1 MSYNPAF
8 VSDELPIASPGASDD
23 QSNGGIKLTSFKPL
37 KTSGMNDNP
46 NLVLNIS
53 ELPKG
58 DNDKSRSKLSPERN
72 DNHRDNCH
80 QQEHRKTSDTPA
92 SKQQEQKHNK
102 ANKKTSNTQQQA
114 TSSKQDKAHQQQ
126 QQQQQTSFLLSTS
139 SSLSLLDTNTIQTAA
154 SNDSEQ
160 AGTTSSTTRT
170 SEATNSDQ
178 GSSSYSPST
187 TSSSLTSATT
197 SAAGGQC
204 SAVECR
210 DMRYAVGRGKN
221 QKIILQDINVTVPEG
236 SIYGLLGP
244 SGCGKTTMLRCVVG
258 RIKPRSGYVR
268 VFGYQPNESGSQI
281 PGPAIGY
288 MPQEIS
294 VYEDFTINETLTY
307 FGKINKMKQDLID
320 ARIAFLLNFL
330 DLPGKNRLIASLSGG
345 QKRRVSLAA
354 ALVHSP
360 PLLILDEPT
369 VGVDPLLRQSI
380 WKHLV
385 TLAQTEKITVVI
397 TTHYIE
403 EARQANVVG
412 LMRHGKLLAEDSP
425 DNLMAQHGMDN
436 LEDVF
441 LKLCISDSSRKA
453 ALMAGGGRI
462 NTMAASDSSSELTH
476 RSTNGKRS
484 RQEGHQGAQMLLDA
498 NGCPIMS
505 HQNGSSERLKA
516 KKKRQFPSIF
526 TLTTPADEKSAVV
539 GSYQVNSVSI
549 GMPQTQQHHTHTHNH
564 HSDLPLT
571 SGSSYGSHALSTD
584 SILKDESD
592 ELAELRRQPDFVVNK
607 NNLASMIPGT
617 KYKPKK
623 VSARVWFLSLMAVIW
638 KNYIRLKRN
647 PPVLIFEFILPAVQ
661 VILFCLCI
669 GGDPFDVP
677 LAVVNDE
684 LIPQASRFFLDAID
698 KKAIRQVPFT
708 NLTEA
713 IESVRRGETWGAIH
727 IPDRYTQYLQER
739 LTHPADITNETL
751 ANATINIYPD
761 LTNLHLALAMENT
774 FREAFIK
781 FAKDTLNMFGY
792 DPEAAELPIRV
803 EQPVYGTLKRNGY
816 LEFMAP
822 GVVIS
827 ITYVMATGL
836 TALAFILEKRDGL
849 LERSLVSGVTTSQ
862 ILVAHAAVQVVVMT
876 AQIALVL
883 AFTFIVFEIPS
894 HGPFFWVVLL
904 ILLQGCTGMAFGLLV
919 SALCDE
925 ENTAV
930 MMLVGTFY
938 TNLILAGIIWPL
950 EAMPR
955 WLRWFS
961 YAQPQTLPTETLRN
975 ILSRG
980 WGISET
986 GVYVGFLVTIGWLVV
1001 FLLAAGLFMR
1011 YSK

>member
-1 MSYNPAF
+1 M
-8 VSDELPIASPGASDD
+8 
-23 QSNGGIKLTSFKPL
+23 
-37 KTSGMNDNP
+37 
-46 NLVLNIS
+46 
-53 ELPKG
+53 
-58 DNDKSRSKLSPERN
+58 
-72 DNHRDNCH
+72 
-80 QQEHRKTSDTPA
+80 
-92 SKQQEQKHNK
+92 
-102 ANKKTSNTQQQA
+102 
-114 TSSKQDKAHQQQ
+114 
-126 QQQQQTSFLLSTS
+126 
-139 SSLSLLDTNTIQTAA
+139 
-154 SNDSEQ
+154 
-160 AGTTSSTTRT
+160 
-170 SEATNSDQ
+170 
-178 GSSSYSPST
+178 
-187 TSSSLTSATT
+187 
-197 SAAGGQC
+197 
-204 SAVECR
+204 
-210 DMRYAVGRGKN
+210 
-221 QKIILQDINVTVPEG
+221 
-236 SIYGLLGP
+236 
-244 SGCGKTTMLRCVVG
+244 
-258 RIKPRSGYVR
+258 
-268 VFGYQPNESGSQI
+268 
-281 PGPAIGY
+281 
-288 MPQEIS
+288 
-294 VYEDFTINETLTY
+294 
-307 FGKINKMKQDLID
+307 
-320 ARIAFLLNFL
+320 
-330 DLPGKNRLIASLSGG
+330 
-345 QKRRVSLAA
+345 AA

-453 ALMAGGGRI
+453 AKLA
-462 NTMAASDSSSELTH
+462 TMGLEPASAAATPDLKNKFTTSAH
-476 RSTNGKRS
+476 HQHQKRS
-484 RQEGHQGAQMLLDA
+484 PVLLDA
-498 NGCPIMS
+498 NGLPIV
-505 HQNGSSERLKA
+505 QTITGTDRLMA
-516 KKKRQFPSIF
+516 KKKRQFPSVF
-526 TLTTPADEKSAVV
+526 VLDESAA
-539 GSYQVNSVSI
+539 QK
-549 GMPQTQQHHTHTHNH
+549 QQQQQHQNGSTGSHDSQDH
-564 HSDLPLT
+564 HLIANSNSAKELDRSALSSVAIVPTAATDESTITTTTTTTT
-571 SGSSYGSHALSTD
+571 SGV
-584 SILKDESD
+584 ESAD
-592 ELAELRRQPDFVVNK
+592 DNASARHQNHENKTNGINGNKLQLAVINRKSQNQDNDQLATASAPDFVVNK
-607 NNLASMIPGT
+607 NNLRSMVPGT
-617 KYKPKK
+617 KYAPKK
-623 VSARVWFLSLMAVIW
+623 VSAGTWFKSLLAVIW

-684 LIPQASRFFLDAID
+684 VIPQASKFFLDAID
-698 KKAIRQVPFT
+698 KNAIRQVPFS

-727 IPDRYTQYLQER
+727 IPDRYTQFLQER
-739 LTHPADITNETL
+739 LTHPEDITNDTL
-751 ANATINIYPD
+751 TNGTINIYPD

-803 EQPVYGTLKRNGY
+803 EEPVYGTLKRNGY

-862 ILVAHAAVQVVVMT
+862 ILLAHASVQVLVMII
-876 AQIALVL
+876 QISLVL
-883 AFTFIVFEIPS
+883 AFTFFVFEIPS
-894 HGPFFWVVLL
+894 NGPFFWVVLL
-904 ILLQGCTGMAFGLLV
+904 ILLQGCTGMGFGLLV
-919 SALCDE
+919 SAVCDE

-980 WGISET
+980 WGIGET

-1001 FLLAAGLFMR
+1001 FLMAAGLFMR
-1011 YSK
+1011 YTK

>member
-1 MSYNPAF
+1 M
-8 VSDELPIASPGASDD
+8 
-23 QSNGGIKLTSFKPL
+23 
-37 KTSGMNDNP
+37 
-46 NLVLNIS
+46 
-53 ELPKG
+53 
-58 DNDKSRSKLSPERN
+58 
-72 DNHRDNCH
+72 
-80 QQEHRKTSDTPA
+80 
-92 SKQQEQKHNK
+92 
-102 ANKKTSNTQQQA
+102 
-114 TSSKQDKAHQQQ
+114 
-126 QQQQQTSFLLSTS
+126 
-139 SSLSLLDTNTIQTAA
+139 
-154 SNDSEQ
+154 
-160 AGTTSSTTRT
+160 
-170 SEATNSDQ
+170 
-178 GSSSYSPST
+178 
-187 TSSSLTSATT
+187 
-197 SAAGGQC
+197 
-204 SAVECR
+204 
-210 DMRYAVGRGKN
+210 
-221 QKIILQDINVTVPEG
+221 
-236 SIYGLLGP
+236 
-244 SGCGKTTMLRCVVG
+244 
-258 RIKPRSGYVR
+258 
-268 VFGYQPNESGSQI
+268 
-281 PGPAIGY
+281 
-288 MPQEIS
+288 
-294 VYEDFTINETLTY
+294 
-307 FGKINKMKQDLID
+307 
-320 ARIAFLLNFL
+320 
-330 DLPGKNRLIASLSGG
+330 
-345 QKRRVSLAA
+345 
-354 ALVHSP
+354 HSP

-425 DNLMAQHGMDN
+425 DNLMAQHGLDN

-453 ALMAGGGRI
+453 AKLANSLGLLE
-462 NTMAASDSSSELTH
+462 TLTTSSP
-476 RSTNGKRS
+476 GKQR
-484 RQEGHQGAQMLLDA
+484 HQPVLLDS
-498 NGCPIMS
+498 NGLPIV
-505 HQNGSSERLKA
+505 QQTTNERVKA
-516 KKKRQFPSIF
+516 KKKRNTPSIF
-526 TLTTPADEKSAVV
+526 AMDNNYKLNIS
-539 GSYQVNSVSI
+539 NSNSNNECQAN
-549 GMPQTQQHHTHTHNH
+549 MNNDSKQQHQLTSVAIISPNSADHNH
-564 HSDLPLT
+564 HHHTENNTNNYDNNNAHTTTSDLSLTESSSAASSNGPLSDDKQKLT
-571 SGSSYGSHALSTD
+571 SSSNKSQQQQQQ
-584 SILKDESD
+584 
-592 ELAELRRQPDFVVNK
+592 QPDFVVNK
-607 NNLASMIPGT
+607 NNLRSMVPGT
-617 KYKPKK
+617 KYAPKK
-623 VSARVWFLSLMAVIW
+623 VSTSVWLKSLMAVIW

-684 LIPQASRFFLDAID
+684 VIPQASRFFLDAID
-698 KKAIRQVPFT
+698 KNAIRQIPFA
-708 NLTEA
+708 NLSDA

-739 LTHPADITNETL
+739 LTHPGDITNETL
-751 ANATINIYPD
+751 ANGTINIYPD

-781 FAKDTLNMFGY
+781 FARDTLNMFGY

-803 EQPVYGTLKRNGY
+803 EEPVYGTLKRNGY

-862 ILVAHAAVQVVVMT
+862 ILLAHASVQVLVMII
-876 AQIALVL
+876 QISLVL
-883 AFTFIVFEIPS
+883 AFTFFVFEIPS

-904 ILLQGCTGMAFGLLV
+904 ILLQGCTGMGFGLLV
-919 SALCDE
+919 SAICDE

-955 WLRWFS
+955 WMRWIS

-986 GVYVGFLVTIGWLVV
+986 GVYVGFLVTIAWLIV
-1001 FLLAAGLFMR
+1001 FLSAAGLFMR
-1011 YSK
+1011 YTK

>member
-1 MSYNPAF
+1 MPT
-8 VSDELPIASPGASDD
+8 V
-23 QSNGGIKLTSFKPL
+23 
-37 KTSGMNDNP
+37 
-46 NLVLNIS
+46 
-53 ELPKG
+53 
-58 DNDKSRSKLSPERN
+58 
-72 DNHRDNCH
+72 
-80 QQEHRKTSDTPA
+80 
-92 SKQQEQKHNK
+92 
-102 ANKKTSNTQQQA
+102 
-114 TSSKQDKAHQQQ
+114 
-126 QQQQQTSFLLSTS
+126 
-139 SSLSLLDTNTIQTAA
+139 AA
-154 SNDSEQ
+154 
-160 AGTTSSTTRT
+160 
-170 SEATNSDQ
+170 
-178 GSSSYSPST
+178 
-187 TSSSLTSATT
+187 
-197 SAAGGQC
+197 
-204 SAVECR
+204 
-210 DMRYAVGRGKN
+210 
-221 QKIILQDINVTVPEG
+221 IILA
-236 SIYGLLGP
+236 
-244 SGCGKTTMLRCVVG
+244 KTTF
-258 RIKPRSGYVR
+258 Y
-268 VFGYQPNESGSQI
+268 
-281 PGPAIGY
+281 
-288 MPQEIS
+288 
-294 VYEDFTINETLTY
+294 
-307 FGKINKMKQDLID
+307 
-320 ARIAFLLNFL
+320 
-330 DLPGKNRLIASLSGG
+330 NRTSGG

-369 VGVDPLLRQSI
+369 VGVDPLLRQGI

-453 ALMAGGGRI
+453 AKLAGLGHYGSPEDSGRTQDVSGKTTFKQHNLKQVTVMGGQDGLVV
-462 NTMAASDSSSELTH
+462 AANG
-476 RSTNGKRS
+476 NGKKNPI
-484 RQEGHQGAQMLLDA
+484 LLDA
-498 NGCPIMS
+498 NGLPIVVQQAGS
-505 HQNGSSERLKA
+505 NGSNRLVA
-516 KKKRQFPSIF
+516 KKKRQIPSVF
-526 TLTTPADEKSAVV
+526 VMDQNQQQADRNTSSGEPDDTRQRQRQPENTSEKISEEDENCSRQLALVTQA
-539 GSYQVNSVSI
+539 GQKQQVNLI
-549 GMPQTQQHHTHTHNH
+549 GGSKLSSGQHP
-564 HSDLPLT
+564 SD
-571 SGSSYGSHALSTD
+571 D
-584 SILKDESD
+584 DDDEEERAVGES
-592 ELAELRRQPDFVVNK
+592 EQPEDYFVVNK
-607 NNLASMIPGT
+607 HNLRSMVPGT
-617 KYKPKK
+617 KYAPKK
-623 VSARVWFLSLMAVIW
+623 VSASSWISSLLAVIW

-684 LIPQASRFFLDAID
+684 VIPQASRFFLDAID
-698 KKAIRQVPFT
+698 KKAIRQVPFD
-708 NLTEA
+708 NLSMA

-751 ANATINIYPD
+751 TNGTINIYPD

-781 FAKDTLNMFGY
+781 FARDTLNMFGY

-803 EQPVYGTLKRNGY
+803 EEPVYGTLKRNGY

-862 ILVAHAAVQVVVMT
+862 ILLAHASVQVLVMII
-876 AQIALVL
+876 QISLVL
-883 AFTFIVFEIPS
+883 AFTFFVFEIPS
-894 HGPFFWVVLL
+894 NGPFFWVVLL
-904 ILLQGCTGMAFGLLV
+904 ILLQGCTGMGFGLLV
-919 SALCDE
+919 SAVCEE

-950 EAMPR
+950 EAMPK

-980 WGISET
+980 WGIGES
-986 GVYVGFLVTIGWLVV
+986 GVYLGFAVTIGWLVV
-1001 FLLAAGLFMR
+1001 FLMAAGLLMR
-1011 YSK
+1011 YTK

>member
-1 MSYNPAF
+1 M
-8 VSDELPIASPGASDD
+8 
-23 QSNGGIKLTSFKPL
+23 
-37 KTSGMNDNP
+37 
-46 NLVLNIS
+46 
-53 ELPKG
+53 
-58 DNDKSRSKLSPERN
+58 
-72 DNHRDNCH
+72 
-80 QQEHRKTSDTPA
+80 
-92 SKQQEQKHNK
+92 
-102 ANKKTSNTQQQA
+102 
-114 TSSKQDKAHQQQ
+114 
-126 QQQQQTSFLLSTS
+126 
-139 SSLSLLDTNTIQTAA
+139 
-154 SNDSEQ
+154 
-160 AGTTSSTTRT
+160 
-170 SEATNSDQ
+170 
-178 GSSSYSPST
+178 
-187 TSSSLTSATT
+187 
-197 SAAGGQC
+197 
-204 SAVECR
+204 
-210 DMRYAVGRGKN
+210 
-221 QKIILQDINVTVPEG
+221 
-236 SIYGLLGP
+236 
-244 SGCGKTTMLRCVVG
+244 
-258 RIKPRSGYVR
+258 
-268 VFGYQPNESGSQI
+268 
-281 PGPAIGY
+281 
-288 MPQEIS
+288 
-294 VYEDFTINETLTY
+294 
-307 FGKINKMKQDLID
+307 
-320 ARIAFLLNFL
+320 
-330 DLPGKNRLIASLSGG
+330 
-345 QKRRVSLAA
+345 SLAA

-385 TLAQTEKITVVI
+385 YLAQSEKITVVI

-453 ALMAGGGRI
+453 AKLAVLGLDP
-462 NTMAASDSSSELTH
+462 ASVAVTPDLRLKYEAKA
-476 RSTNGKRS
+476 GKRV
-484 RQEGHQGAQMLLDA
+484 LLDA
-498 NGCPIMS
+498 NGLPLV
-505 HQNGSSERLKA
+505 SSSNQQEAGGRLVT
-516 KKKRQFPSIF
+516 KKRREFPSIF
-526 TLTTPADEKSAVV
+526 ALTDTPALGEDSKRSSVEETPDAKAHPSQQVVLAADQSEEAPSAADFIVNRNGLKS
-539 GSYQVNSVSI
+539 
-549 GMPQTQQHHTHTHNH
+549 M
-564 HSDLPLT
+564 
-571 SGSSYGSHALSTD
+571 
-584 SILKDESD
+584 E
-592 ELAELRRQPDFVVNK
+592 
-607 NNLASMIPGT
+607 PGT
-617 KYKPKK
+617 KYAPKK
-623 VSARVWFLSLMAVIW
+623 VSAGAWLKSLLAVIW

-684 LIPQASRFFLDAID
+684 LIPQASKFFLDAID

-708 NLTEA
+708 NLSEA

-727 IPDRYTQYLQER
+727 IPDRYTQFLQER
-739 LTHPADITNETL
+739 LTHPTDITNETL
-751 ANATINIYPD
+751 ANGTINIYPD

-781 FAKDTLNMFGY
+781 FAKDTLNMLGY
-792 DPEAAELPIRV
+792 DPDAAELPIRV

-862 ILVAHAAVQVVVMT
+862 ILLAHASVQVVVMII
-876 AQIALVL
+876 QISLVL
-883 AFTFIVFEIPS
+883 AFTFFVFEIPS
-894 HGPFFWVVLL
+894 NGPFFWVVLL
-904 ILLQGCTGMAFGLLV
+904 ILLQGCTGMGFGLLV
-919 SALCDE
+919 SAVCDE

-980 WGISET
+980 WGISES
-986 GVYVGFLVTIGWLVV
+986 GVYLGFLVTIGWLIV

-1011 YSK
+1011 YTK

>member
-1 MSYNPAF
+1 
-8 VSDELPIASPGASDD
+8 
-23 QSNGGIKLTSFKPL
+23 
-37 KTSGMNDNP
+37 
-46 NLVLNIS
+46 
-53 ELPKG
+53 
-58 DNDKSRSKLSPERN
+58 
-72 DNHRDNCH
+72 
-80 QQEHRKTSDTPA
+80 
-92 SKQQEQKHNK
+92 
-102 ANKKTSNTQQQA
+102 
-114 TSSKQDKAHQQQ
+114 
-126 QQQQQTSFLLSTS
+126 
-139 SSLSLLDTNTIQTAA
+139 
-154 SNDSEQ
+154 
-160 AGTTSSTTRT
+160 
-170 SEATNSDQ
+170 
-178 GSSSYSPST
+178 
-187 TSSSLTSATT
+187 
-197 SAAGGQC
+197 
-204 SAVECR
+204 
-210 DMRYAVGRGKN
+210 
-221 QKIILQDINVTVPEG
+221 
-236 SIYGLLGP
+236 
-244 SGCGKTTMLRCVVG
+244 
-258 RIKPRSGYVR
+258 
-268 VFGYQPNESGSQI
+268 
-281 PGPAIGY
+281 
-288 MPQEIS
+288 
-294 VYEDFTINETLTY
+294 
-307 FGKINKMKQDLID
+307 
-320 ARIAFLLNFL
+320 
-330 DLPGKNRLIASLSGG
+330 
-345 QKRRVSLAA
+345 
-354 ALVHSP
+354 
-360 PLLILDEPT
+360 LLILDEPT

-453 ALMAGGGRI
+453 AKL
-462 NTMAASDSSSELTH
+462 AAANMIPIGPLSQLTH
-476 RSTNGKRS
+476 RMPSPNGK
-484 RQEGHQGAQMLLDA
+484 QQNATKGNMLLDA
-498 NGCPIMS
+498 NGCPIMALQS
-505 HQNGSSERLKA
+505 GSSERLKS

-526 TLTTPADEKSAVV
+526 TLTTSAGEKGPSSTSVV

-549 GMPQTQQHHTHTHNH
+549 GISQAPYQT
-564 HSDLPLT
+564 DLPLT
-571 SGSSYGSHALSTD
+571 SGSSYESNALSTD
-584 SILKDESD
+584 SILKDELD
-592 ELAELRRQPDFVVNK
+592 ETTLAAGGELKRQPDFVVNK
-607 NNLASMIPGT
+607 NNLQSMIPGT
-617 KYKPKK
+617 KYAPKK
-623 VSARVWFLSLMAVIW
+623 VSARAWFMSLMAVIW
-638 KNYIRLKRN
+638 KNCIRLKRN

-684 LIPQASRFFLDAID
+684 VIPQASRFFLDAID

-708 NLTEA
+708 NLSEA

-751 ANATINIYPD
+751 INGTINIYPD

-803 EQPVYGTLKRNGY
+803 EEPVYGTLKRNGY

-862 ILVAHAAVQVVVMT
+862 ILVAHASVQVLVMII
-876 AQIALVL
+876 QIALVL
-883 AFTFIVFEIPS
+883 AFTFVVFEIPS
-894 HGPFFWVVLL
+894 HGPFFWVILL
-904 ILLQGCTGMAFGLLV
+904 ILLQGCTGMSFGLLV
-919 SALCDE
+919 SALCEE

-986 GVYVGFLVTIGWLVV
+986 GVYVGFLVTIGWLIV
-1001 FLLAAGLFMR
+1001 FLLAAGLCMR

>member
-1 MSYNPAF
+1 M
-8 VSDELPIASPGASDD
+8 IR
-23 QSNGGIKLTSFKPL
+23 SNHCHH
-37 KTSGMNDNP
+37 
-46 NLVLNIS
+46 
-53 ELPKG
+53 
-58 DNDKSRSKLSPERN
+58 
-72 DNHRDNCH
+72 HR
-80 QQEHRKTSDTPA
+80 
-92 SKQQEQKHNK
+92 
-102 ANKKTSNTQQQA
+102 
-114 TSSKQDKAHQQQ
+114 
-126 QQQQQTSFLLSTS
+126 
-139 SSLSLLDTNTIQTAA
+139 AA
-154 SNDSEQ
+154 
-160 AGTTSSTTRT
+160 R
-170 SEATNSDQ
+170 
-178 GSSSYSPST
+178 
-187 TSSSLTSATT
+187 
-197 SAAGGQC
+197 
-204 SAVECR
+204 
-210 DMRYAVGRGKN
+210 
-221 QKIILQDINVTVPEG
+221 
-236 SIYGLLGP
+236 
-244 SGCGKTTMLRCVVG
+244 
-258 RIKPRSGYVR
+258 
-268 VFGYQPNESGSQI
+268 
-281 PGPAIGY
+281 
-288 MPQEIS
+288 
-294 VYEDFTINETLTY
+294 
-307 FGKINKMKQDLID
+307 
-320 ARIAFLLNFL
+320 
-330 DLPGKNRLIASLSGG
+330 SGG

-425 DNLMAQHGMDN
+425 DNLMSQHKMDN

-453 ALMAGGGRI
+453 AKLAGLGLDPSSLADSPDLMRPKFAGLS
-462 NTMAASDSSSELTH
+462 TAAAA
-476 RSTNGKRS
+476 NKKGPV
-484 RQEGHQGAQMLLDA
+484 LLDA
-498 NGCPIMS
+498 NGLPIVA
-505 HQNGSSERLKA
+505 QTGALSERVVA

-526 TLTTPADEKSAVV
+526 LLADENGKQKTDATGVGAGQHQLATVNVV
-539 GSYQVNSVSI
+539 AADGSNNKLAI
-549 GMPQTQQHHTHTHNH
+549 
-564 HSDLPLT
+564 
-571 SGSSYGSHALSTD
+571 
-584 SILKDESD
+584 ESD
-592 ELAELRRQPDFVVNK
+592 SGKAAAAAADEAIINSASSSELSSPAGSLAPNSNNKEDPLAVTTKTAQETSSPSSPESSDEMTTTTSPDFVVNK
-607 NNLASMIPGT
+607 NNLRSMVPGT
-617 KYKPKK
+617 KYAPKK
-623 VSARVWFLSLMAVIW
+623 VTVSTWSKSLMAVIW

-684 LIPQASRFFLDAID
+684 VIPNASRFFLDAID
-698 KKAIRQVPFT
+698 KNAIRQVPFT
-708 NLTEA
+708 NITLA
-713 IESVRRGETWGAIH
+713 IESVKRGETWGAIH
-727 IPDRYTQYLQER
+727 IPDRYTNALLQR
-739 LTHPADITNETL
+739 LTNPGDVTNETM
-751 ANATINIYPD
+751 ADGTIKIYPD

-781 FAKDTLNMFGY
+781 FVKYQLNIMGY
-792 DPEAAELPIRV
+792 EPEVAELPIRV
-803 EQPVYGTLKRNGY
+803 EKPVYGTMKRNGY

-862 ILVAHAAVQVVVMT
+862 ILLAHASVQVIVMT
-876 AQIALVL
+876 IQISLVL
-883 AFTFIVFEIPS
+883 AFTFFVFEIPS
-894 HGPFFWVVLL
+894 NGPFFWVVLL
-904 ILLQGCTGMAFGLLV
+904 ILLQGCTGMGFGLLV
-919 SALCDE
+919 SAVCDE

-955 WLRWFS
+955 WLRWLS

-980 WGISET
+980 WGIGET

-1001 FLLAAGLFMR
+1001 FLLAAGLCMR

>member
-1 MSYNPAF
+1 M
-8 VSDELPIASPGASDD
+8 
-23 QSNGGIKLTSFKPL
+23 
-37 KTSGMNDNP
+37 
-46 NLVLNIS
+46 
-53 ELPKG
+53 
-58 DNDKSRSKLSPERN
+58 
-72 DNHRDNCH
+72 
-80 QQEHRKTSDTPA
+80 
-92 SKQQEQKHNK
+92 
-102 ANKKTSNTQQQA
+102 
-114 TSSKQDKAHQQQ
+114 
-126 QQQQQTSFLLSTS
+126 
-139 SSLSLLDTNTIQTAA
+139 
-154 SNDSEQ
+154 
-160 AGTTSSTTRT
+160 
-170 SEATNSDQ
+170 
-178 GSSSYSPST
+178 
-187 TSSSLTSATT
+187 
-197 SAAGGQC
+197 
-204 SAVECR
+204 
-210 DMRYAVGRGKN
+210 
-221 QKIILQDINVTVPEG
+221 
-236 SIYGLLGP
+236 
-244 SGCGKTTMLRCVVG
+244 
-258 RIKPRSGYVR
+258 
-268 VFGYQPNESGSQI
+268 
-281 PGPAIGY
+281 
-288 MPQEIS
+288 
-294 VYEDFTINETLTY
+294 
-307 FGKINKMKQDLID
+307 
-320 ARIAFLLNFL
+320 
-330 DLPGKNRLIASLSGG
+330 
-345 QKRRVSLAA
+345 SLAA

-425 DNLMAQHGMDN
+425 DNLMRQHHMDN
-436 LEDVF
+436 LENVF

-453 ALMAGGGRI
+453 AKLAGLSVLAPELKLGGHPDKLHVP
-462 NTMAASDSSSELTH
+462 DS
-476 RSTNGKRS
+476 
-484 RQEGHQGAQMLLDA
+484 HQQQQHHNNHHHILLDA
-498 NGCPIMS
+498 NGLPIV
-505 HQNGSSERLKA
+505 HRAGSSERVMA
-516 KKKRQFPSIF
+516 KKRRQFPSLF
-526 TLTTPADEKSAVV
+526 QVTDENEVADSKQQ
-539 GSYQVNSVSI
+539 QVAITVPS
-549 GMPQTQQHHTHTHNH
+549 P
-564 HSDLPLT
+564 
-571 SGSSYGSHALSTD
+571 ALSPEEQQAAGVVAATTNELESSSSASTTSSASSTCED
-584 SILKDESD
+584 SGATSAASSTTSD
-592 ELAELRRQPDFVVNK
+592 QHQLTRRLDVANLEQQQQQPDFIVNR
-607 NNLASMIPGT
+607 NNLKSMVPGT
-617 KYKPKK
+617 KYAPKK
-623 VSARVWFLSLMAVIW
+623 VSTSTWFKSLLAVIW

-684 LIPQASRFFLDAID
+684 VIPQASKFFLDAID
-698 KKAIRQVPFT
+698 KNAIRQVPFS

-751 ANATINIYPD
+751 ANGTINIYPD

-781 FAKDTLNMFGY
+781 FARDTLNMFGY

-803 EQPVYGTLKRNGY
+803 EEPVYGTLKRNGY

-862 ILVAHAAVQVVVMT
+862 ILLAHASVQVLVMII
-876 AQIALVL
+876 QISLVL
-883 AFTFIVFEIPS
+883 AFTFFVFEIPS
-894 HGPFFWVVLL
+894 NGPFFWVVLL
-904 ILLQGCTGMAFGLLV
+904 ILLQGCTGMGFGLLV
-919 SALCDE
+919 SAVCDE

-955 WLRWFS
+955 WLRWVS

-980 WGISET
+980 WGIGET
-986 GVYVGFLVTIGWLVV
+986 GVYTGFLVTIGWLIV

-1011 YSK
+1011 YTK

>member
-1 MSYNPAF
+1 M
-8 VSDELPIASPGASDD
+8 
-23 QSNGGIKLTSFKPL
+23 
-37 KTSGMNDNP
+37 
-46 NLVLNIS
+46 
-53 ELPKG
+53 
-58 DNDKSRSKLSPERN
+58 
-72 DNHRDNCH
+72 
-80 QQEHRKTSDTPA
+80 
-92 SKQQEQKHNK
+92 
-102 ANKKTSNTQQQA
+102 
-114 TSSKQDKAHQQQ
+114 
-126 QQQQQTSFLLSTS
+126 
-139 SSLSLLDTNTIQTAA
+139 
-154 SNDSEQ
+154 
-160 AGTTSSTTRT
+160 
-170 SEATNSDQ
+170 
-178 GSSSYSPST
+178 
-187 TSSSLTSATT
+187 
-197 SAAGGQC
+197 
-204 SAVECR
+204 
-210 DMRYAVGRGKN
+210 
-221 QKIILQDINVTVPEG
+221 
-236 SIYGLLGP
+236 
-244 SGCGKTTMLRCVVG
+244 
-258 RIKPRSGYVR
+258 
-268 VFGYQPNESGSQI
+268 
-281 PGPAIGY
+281 
-288 MPQEIS
+288 
-294 VYEDFTINETLTY
+294 
-307 FGKINKMKQDLID
+307 
-320 ARIAFLLNFL
+320 
-330 DLPGKNRLIASLSGG
+330 
-345 QKRRVSLAA
+345 
-354 ALVHSP
+354 
-360 PLLILDEPT
+360 
-369 VGVDPLLRQSI
+369 GVDPLLRQSI

-385 TLAQTEKITVVI
+385 YLAQSEKITVVI

-453 ALMAGGGRI
+453 AKLAVLGLDP
-462 NTMAASDSSSELTH
+462 ASSAVTPDL
-476 RSTNGKRS
+476 RLKYQAKAGKRI
-484 RQEGHQGAQMLLDA
+484 LLDA
-498 NGCPIMS
+498 NGLPLVQS
-505 HQNGSSERLKA
+505 AAKDASGRLVA
-516 KKKRQFPSIF
+516 KKKREFPSIF
-526 TLTTPADEKSAVV
+526 ALTDAPALAD
-539 GSYQVNSVSI
+539 
-549 GMPQTQQHHTHTHNH
+549 
-564 HSDLPLT
+564 
-571 SGSSYGSHALSTD
+571 D
-584 SILKDESD
+584 SKA
-592 ELAELRRQPDFVVNK
+592 AELDAAPPSAPEKEQAQQVHHLATSDQLNEAPMVADFVVNRNGLK
-607 NNLASMIPGT
+607 SMEPGT
-617 KYKPKK
+617 KYAPKK
-623 VSARVWFLSLMAVIW
+623 VSVGAWLKSLLAIIW

-708 NLTEA
+708 NLSEA

-727 IPDRYTQYLQER
+727 IPDRYTQFLQER

-751 ANATINIYPD
+751 TNGTINIYPD

-862 ILVAHAAVQVVVMT
+862 ILLAHASVQVLVMII
-876 AQIALVL
+876 QISLVL
-883 AFTFIVFEIPS
+883 AFTFFVFEIPS
-894 HGPFFWVVLL
+894 NGPFFWVVLL
-904 ILLQGCTGMAFGLLV
+904 ILLQGCTGMGFGLLV
-919 SALCDE
+919 SAVCDE

-980 WGISET
+980 WGIGET
-986 GVYVGFLVTIGWLVV
+986 GVYLGFLVTIGWLIV

-1011 YSK
+1011 YTK

>member
-1 MSYNPAF
+1 M
-8 VSDELPIASPGASDD
+8 
-23 QSNGGIKLTSFKPL
+23 
-37 KTSGMNDNP
+37 
-46 NLVLNIS
+46 
-53 ELPKG
+53 
-58 DNDKSRSKLSPERN
+58 
-72 DNHRDNCH
+72 
-80 QQEHRKTSDTPA
+80 
-92 SKQQEQKHNK
+92 EQLYFGFFN
-102 ANKKTSNTQQQA
+102 AN
-114 TSSKQDKAHQQQ
+114 
-126 QQQQQTSFLLSTS
+126 QQQTSS
-139 SSLSLLDTNTIQTAA
+139 DTH
-154 SNDSEQ
+154 S
-160 AGTTSSTTRT
+160 
-170 SEATNSDQ
+170 
-178 GSSSYSPST
+178 
-187 TSSSLTSATT
+187 
-197 SAAGGQC
+197 
-204 SAVECR
+204 
-210 DMRYAVGRGKN
+210 
-221 QKIILQDINVTVPEG
+221 
-236 SIYGLLGP
+236 
-244 SGCGKTTMLRCVVG
+244 
-258 RIKPRSGYVR
+258 
-268 VFGYQPNESGSQI
+268 
-281 PGPAIGY
+281 
-288 MPQEIS
+288 
-294 VYEDFTINETLTY
+294 
-307 FGKINKMKQDLID
+307 
-320 ARIAFLLNFL
+320 
-330 DLPGKNRLIASLSGG
+330 SGG

-385 TLAQTEKITVVI
+385 YLAQSEKITVVI

-425 DNLMAQHGMDN
+425 DALMAQHGMDN

-453 ALMAGGGRI
+453 AKLAVLGLDPASVAATPDLRLKYDQAGSKGNKRI
-462 NTMAASDSSSELTH
+462 
-476 RSTNGKRS
+476 
-484 RQEGHQGAQMLLDA
+484 LLDA
-498 NGCPIMS
+498 NGLPLVA
-505 HQNGSSERLKA
+505 GSSEHTGGRLVA
-516 KKKRQFPSIF
+516 KKKREFPSIF
-526 TLTTPADEKSAVV
+526 AIADTPTLAGSPLKEPVASETTGNKVAPSIDVAGLAQEEPAA
-539 GSYQVNSVSI
+539 
-549 GMPQTQQHHTHTHNH
+549 
-564 HSDLPLT
+564 
-571 SGSSYGSHALSTD
+571 
-584 SILKDESD
+584 
-592 ELAELRRQPDFVVNK
+592 DFVVNK
-607 NNLASMIPGT
+607 HGLRSMEPGT

-623 VSARVWFLSLMAVIW
+623 VSVGAWFKSLLAIIW

-698 KKAIRQVPFT
+698 KKAIRQVPYS
-708 NLTEA
+708 NLSEA

-751 ANATINIYPD
+751 SNGTINIYPD

-862 ILVAHAAVQVVVMT
+862 ILLAHASVQVIVMII
-876 AQIALVL
+876 QISLVL
-883 AFTFIVFEIPS
+883 AFTFFVFEIPS
-894 HGPFFWVVLL
+894 NGPFFYVVLL

-919 SALCDE
+919 SAVCDE

-980 WGISET
+980 WGIGET

-1011 YSK
+1011 YTK

>member
-1 MSYNPAF
+1 M
-8 VSDELPIASPGASDD
+8 
-23 QSNGGIKLTSFKPL
+23 
-37 KTSGMNDNP
+37 
-46 NLVLNIS
+46 
-53 ELPKG
+53 
-58 DNDKSRSKLSPERN
+58 
-72 DNHRDNCH
+72 
-80 QQEHRKTSDTPA
+80 
-92 SKQQEQKHNK
+92 
-102 ANKKTSNTQQQA
+102 
-114 TSSKQDKAHQQQ
+114 
-126 QQQQQTSFLLSTS
+126 
-139 SSLSLLDTNTIQTAA
+139 
-154 SNDSEQ
+154 
-160 AGTTSSTTRT
+160 
-170 SEATNSDQ
+170 
-178 GSSSYSPST
+178 
-187 TSSSLTSATT
+187 
-197 SAAGGQC
+197 
-204 SAVECR
+204 
-210 DMRYAVGRGKN
+210 
-221 QKIILQDINVTVPEG
+221 
-236 SIYGLLGP
+236 
-244 SGCGKTTMLRCVVG
+244 
-258 RIKPRSGYVR
+258 
-268 VFGYQPNESGSQI
+268 
-281 PGPAIGY
+281 
-288 MPQEIS
+288 
-294 VYEDFTINETLTY
+294 
-307 FGKINKMKQDLID
+307 
-320 ARIAFLLNFL
+320 
-330 DLPGKNRLIASLSGG
+330 
-345 QKRRVSLAA
+345 
-354 ALVHSP
+354 HSP

-380 WKHLV
+380 WKHLI
-385 TLAQTEKITVVI
+385 TLAQSEKITVVI

-453 ALMAGGGRI
+453 AKLAGL
-462 NTMAASDSSSELTH
+462 NVKAAAGHDNPTFVGLHEKV
-476 RSTNGKRS
+476 GK
-484 RQEGHQGAQMLLDA
+484 QPVLLDA
-498 NGCPIMS
+498 NGLPIIIQQQ
-505 HQNGSSERLKA
+505 HAADRVTA

-526 TLTTPADEKSAVV
+526 VMTDDKQRPASDSDSHINNNNLTNTTTATAPLALPALEEPQSDSSVSTAALTTTSTEAHDEDSLEVESNKKQQQLALMIK
-539 GSYQVNSVSI
+539 QEQ
-549 GMPQTQQHHTHTHNH
+549 PQ
-564 HSDLPLT
+564 P
-571 SGSSYGSHALSTD
+571 
-584 SILKDESD
+584 
-592 ELAELRRQPDFVVNK
+592 QPDFVVNK
-607 NNLASMIPGT
+607 NNLRSMVPGT
-617 KYKPKK
+617 KYAPKK
-623 VSARVWFLSLMAVIW
+623 VSASTWFKSLLAVIW

-684 LIPQASRFFLDAID
+684 VIPQASKFFLDAID
-698 KKAIRQVPFT
+698 KNAIRQVPFD
-708 NLTEA
+708 NLTLA

-751 ANATINIYPD
+751 TNGTINIYPD

-803 EQPVYGTLKRNGY
+803 EEPVYGTLKRNGY

-862 ILVAHAAVQVVVMT
+862 ILLAHASVQVLVMII
-876 AQIALVL
+876 QIGLVL
-883 AFTFIVFEIPS
+883 AFTFFVFEIPS
-894 HGPFFWVVLL
+894 NGPFVWVVLL
-904 ILLQGCTGMAFGLLV
+904 ILLQGCTGMGFGLLV
-919 SALCDE
+919 SAVCDE

-955 WLRWFS
+955 WLRWVS

-980 WGISET
+980 WGIGET
-986 GVYVGFLVTIGWLVV
+986 GVYLGFAVTIGWLVV
-1001 FLLAAGLFMR
+1001 FLVAAGLFMR
-1011 YSK
+1011 YTK

>member
-1 MSYNPAF
+1 M
-8 VSDELPIASPGASDD
+8 
-23 QSNGGIKLTSFKPL
+23 
-37 KTSGMNDNP
+37 
-46 NLVLNIS
+46 
-53 ELPKG
+53 
-58 DNDKSRSKLSPERN
+58 
-72 DNHRDNCH
+72 
-80 QQEHRKTSDTPA
+80 
-92 SKQQEQKHNK
+92 
-102 ANKKTSNTQQQA
+102 
-114 TSSKQDKAHQQQ
+114 
-126 QQQQQTSFLLSTS
+126 
-139 SSLSLLDTNTIQTAA
+139 
-154 SNDSEQ
+154 
-160 AGTTSSTTRT
+160 
-170 SEATNSDQ
+170 
-178 GSSSYSPST
+178 
-187 TSSSLTSATT
+187 
-197 SAAGGQC
+197 
-204 SAVECR
+204 
-210 DMRYAVGRGKN
+210 
-221 QKIILQDINVTVPEG
+221 
-236 SIYGLLGP
+236 
-244 SGCGKTTMLRCVVG
+244 
-258 RIKPRSGYVR
+258 
-268 VFGYQPNESGSQI
+268 
-281 PGPAIGY
+281 
-288 MPQEIS
+288 
-294 VYEDFTINETLTY
+294 
-307 FGKINKMKQDLID
+307 
-320 ARIAFLLNFL
+320 
-330 DLPGKNRLIASLSGG
+330 
-345 QKRRVSLAA
+345 
-354 ALVHSP
+354 
-360 PLLILDEPT
+360 
-369 VGVDPLLRQSI
+369 
-380 WKHLV
+380 

-453 ALMAGGGRI
+453 ALLAGGGRVPVEG
-462 NTMAASDSSSELTH
+462 NTTELTH
-476 RSTNGKRS
+476 RAPNGKRS
-484 RQEGHQGAQMLLDA
+484 RTNGPGGSGNMLLDA
-498 NGCPIMS
+498 NGCPIMA

-526 TLTTPADEKSAVV
+526 TLTTPADEKSPVV
-539 GSYQVNSVSI
+539 GSYQVNNVAI
-549 GMPQTQQHHTHTHNH
+549 AMPPASTQAQHHH
-564 HSDLPLT
+564 HHHHHAELPLT
-571 SGSSYGSHALSTD
+571 SGSSYDSTALSTD
-584 SILKDESD
+584 SILKDDSD
-592 ELAELRRQPDFVVNK
+592 ESSGQLAKLKRQPDFVVNK
-607 NNLASMIPGT
+607 NNLQSMIPGT

-623 VSARVWFLSLMAVIW
+623 VSTRVWFMSLMAVIW

-684 LIPQASRFFLDAID
+684 VIPQASRFFLDAID
-698 KKAIRQVPFT
+698 KKAIRQVPFS
-708 NLTEA
+708 NLSEA

-727 IPDRYTQYLQER
+727 IPDRYTQFLQER

-751 ANATINIYPD
+751 ANGTINIYPD

-862 ILVAHAAVQVVVMT
+862 ILVAHASVQVLVMT
-876 AQIALVL
+876 IQIALVL

-904 ILLQGCTGMAFGLLV
+904 ILLQGCTGMSFGLLV

-986 GVYVGFLVTIGWLVV
+986 GVYLGFLVTIGWLVV

>member
-1 MSYNPAF
+1 M
-8 VSDELPIASPGASDD
+8 
-23 QSNGGIKLTSFKPL
+23 
-37 KTSGMNDNP
+37 
-46 NLVLNIS
+46 
-53 ELPKG
+53 
-58 DNDKSRSKLSPERN
+58 
-72 DNHRDNCH
+72 
-80 QQEHRKTSDTPA
+80 
-92 SKQQEQKHNK
+92 
-102 ANKKTSNTQQQA
+102 
-114 TSSKQDKAHQQQ
+114 
-126 QQQQQTSFLLSTS
+126 
-139 SSLSLLDTNTIQTAA
+139 
-154 SNDSEQ
+154 
-160 AGTTSSTTRT
+160 
-170 SEATNSDQ
+170 
-178 GSSSYSPST
+178 
-187 TSSSLTSATT
+187 
-197 SAAGGQC
+197 
-204 SAVECR
+204 
-210 DMRYAVGRGKN
+210 
-221 QKIILQDINVTVPEG
+221 
-236 SIYGLLGP
+236 
-244 SGCGKTTMLRCVVG
+244 
-258 RIKPRSGYVR
+258 
-268 VFGYQPNESGSQI
+268 
-281 PGPAIGY
+281 
-288 MPQEIS
+288 
-294 VYEDFTINETLTY
+294 
-307 FGKINKMKQDLID
+307 
-320 ARIAFLLNFL
+320 
-330 DLPGKNRLIASLSGG
+330 
-345 QKRRVSLAA
+345 
-354 ALVHSP
+354 HSP

-453 ALMAGGGRI
+453 AELAGIGSNGM
-462 NTMAASDSSSELTH
+462 TSSANKSLWPQIHNKT
-476 RSTNGKRS
+476 
-484 RQEGHQGAQMLLDA
+484 GHLGAVPALLDA
-498 NGCPIMS
+498 NGLPLAS
-505 HQNGSSERLKA
+505 KNLELSANGERVIA
-516 KKKRQFPSIF
+516 KRKRQFPSLF
-526 TLTTPADEKSAVV
+526 LMTSERDPKSAQF
-539 GSYQVNSVSI
+539 SPSSLSSNS
-549 GMPQTQQHHTHTHNH
+549 
-564 HSDLPLT
+564 
-571 SGSSYGSHALSTD
+571 SGSSGGSSSSSNQA
-584 SILKDESD
+584 DESVTLSSVAIVSSTSSTARLQPAISPEAQLNQTSKEQQQQQQQIAVISSNETAQSND
-592 ELAELRRQPDFVVNK
+592 AAKAIADAIPDFVVNK
-607 NNLASMIPGT
+607 NNLKSMTPGT
-617 KYKPKK
+617 KYAPKK
-623 VSARVWFLSLMAVIW
+623 ISTSTWLLTLMAVIW

-684 LIPQASRFFLDAID
+684 VIPQASRFFLDAID
-698 KKAIRQVPFT
+698 KNAIRQVPFS
-708 NLTEA
+708 NLSDA
-713 IESVRRGETWGAIH
+713 IESVKRGETWGAIH
-727 IPDRYTQYLQER
+727 IPDRYTQFLRER
-739 LTHPADITNETL
+739 LTNPDEITNDTL
-751 ANATINIYPD
+751 SNGTINIYPD

-781 FAKDTLNMFGY
+781 FAKNTLNMFGY
-792 DPEAAELPIRV
+792 DPEAAELPIKV

-862 ILVAHAAVQVVVMT
+862 ILLAHAAVQVVVMFI
-876 AQIALVL
+876 QIALVL
-883 AFTFIVFEIPS
+883 AFTFFVFEIPS
-894 HGPFFWVVLL
+894 NGPFFWVVLL

-919 SALCDE
+919 SAVCDE

-980 WGISET
+980 WGISES
-986 GVYVGFLVTIGWLVV
+986 GVYLGFTVTIAWLVV

-1011 YSK
+1011 YTK

>member
-1 MSYNPAF
+1 MCMF
-8 VSDELPIASPGASDD
+8 
-23 QSNGGIKLTSFKPL
+23 
-37 KTSGMNDNP
+37 
-46 NLVLNIS
+46 
-53 ELPKG
+53 
-58 DNDKSRSKLSPERN
+58 
-72 DNHRDNCH
+72 
-80 QQEHRKTSDTPA
+80 
-92 SKQQEQKHNK
+92 
-102 ANKKTSNTQQQA
+102 
-114 TSSKQDKAHQQQ
+114 
-126 QQQQQTSFLLSTS
+126 
-139 SSLSLLDTNTIQTAA
+139 
-154 SNDSEQ
+154 
-160 AGTTSSTTRT
+160 
-170 SEATNSDQ
+170 
-178 GSSSYSPST
+178 
-187 TSSSLTSATT
+187 
-197 SAAGGQC
+197 
-204 SAVECR
+204 
-210 DMRYAVGRGKN
+210 
-221 QKIILQDINVTVPEG
+221 
-236 SIYGLLGP
+236 
-244 SGCGKTTMLRCVVG
+244 
-258 RIKPRSGYVR
+258 
-268 VFGYQPNESGSQI
+268 
-281 PGPAIGY
+281 
-288 MPQEIS
+288 
-294 VYEDFTINETLTY
+294 
-307 FGKINKMKQDLID
+307 
-320 ARIAFLLNFL
+320 
-330 DLPGKNRLIASLSGG
+330 SGG

-385 TLAQTEKITVVI
+385 TLAQNEKITVVI

-453 ALMAGGGRI
+453 AKLAGLGVMANAIGHSPSSL
-462 NTMAASDSSSELTH
+462 AATPDLRPKFPGLLASGDPKKHSPV
-476 RSTNGKRS
+476 
-484 RQEGHQGAQMLLDA
+484 LLDA
-498 NGCPIMS
+498 NGLPIVQSNTDRVM
-505 HQNGSSERLKA
+505 A

-526 TLTTPADEKSAVV
+526 VLTEQEQQQQNQQNNNKQLDSKLDGDNNKHINELDHNKLATVAVVLNNSHSIEPTTNAQQHGDNNSASSTDEVATTTTTVSAQRQLALTTTNTNQDLTVQ
-539 GSYQVNSVSI
+539 QVPPP
-549 GMPQTQQHHTHTHNH
+549 PQQPQQQQ
-564 HSDLPLT
+564 
-571 SGSSYGSHALSTD
+571 
-584 SILKDESD
+584 
-592 ELAELRRQPDFVVNK
+592 QPDFIVNR
-607 NNLASMIPGT
+607 NNLRSMVPGT
-617 KYKPKK
+617 KYAPKK
-623 VSARVWFLSLMAVIW
+623 VSLHAWFKSLLAVIW

-684 LIPQASRFFLDAID
+684 VIPQASKFFLDAID
-698 KKAIRQVPFT
+698 KNAIRQVPFT

-727 IPDRYTQYLQER
+727 IPDRYTQFLQER
-739 LTHPADITNETL
+739 LTHPADITNETI
-751 ANATINIYPD
+751 ANGTINIYPD

-774 FREAFIK
+774 FREAFLK

-803 EQPVYGTLKRNGY
+803 EEPVYGTLKRNGY

-862 ILVAHAAVQVVVMT
+862 ILLAHASVQVLVMIM
-876 AQIALVL
+876 QISLVL
-883 AFTFIVFEIPS
+883 AFTFFVFDIPS

-904 ILLQGCTGMAFGLLV
+904 ILLQGCTGMGFGLLV
-919 SALCDE
+919 SAVCDE

-955 WLRWFS
+955 WLRWVS

-980 WGISET
+980 WGIGET
-986 GVYVGFLVTIGWLVV
+986 GVYLGFLVTIGWLVV

>member
-1 MSYNPAF
+1 
-8 VSDELPIASPGASDD
+8 
-23 QSNGGIKLTSFKPL
+23 
-37 KTSGMNDNP
+37 
-46 NLVLNIS
+46 
-53 ELPKG
+53 
-58 DNDKSRSKLSPERN
+58 
-72 DNHRDNCH
+72 
-80 QQEHRKTSDTPA
+80 
-92 SKQQEQKHNK
+92 
-102 ANKKTSNTQQQA
+102 
-114 TSSKQDKAHQQQ
+114 
-126 QQQQQTSFLLSTS
+126 
-139 SSLSLLDTNTIQTAA
+139 
-154 SNDSEQ
+154 
-160 AGTTSSTTRT
+160 
-170 SEATNSDQ
+170 
-178 GSSSYSPST
+178 
-187 TSSSLTSATT
+187 
-197 SAAGGQC
+197 
-204 SAVECR
+204 
-210 DMRYAVGRGKN
+210 
-221 QKIILQDINVTVPEG
+221 
-236 SIYGLLGP
+236 
-244 SGCGKTTMLRCVVG
+244 
-258 RIKPRSGYVR
+258 
-268 VFGYQPNESGSQI
+268 
-281 PGPAIGY
+281 
-288 MPQEIS
+288 
-294 VYEDFTINETLTY
+294 
-307 FGKINKMKQDLID
+307 MK
-320 ARIAFLLNFL
+320 
-330 DLPGKNRLIASLSGG
+330 SGG

-369 VGVDPLLRQSI
+369 VGVDPLLRQGI
-380 WKHLV
+380 WKHLI
-385 TLAQTEKITVVI
+385 TLAQSEKITVVI

-412 LMRHGKLLAEDSP
+412 LMRNGKLLAEDSP
-425 DNLMAQHGMDN
+425 DNLMAQHHMDN

-453 ALMAGGGRI
+453 AKLAGLSGYDPESQAVTPDLKPKFAGL
-462 NTMAASDSSSELTH
+462 ADKKSS
-476 RSTNGKRS
+476 GV
-484 RQEGHQGAQMLLDA
+484 MLDA
-498 NGCPIMS
+498 NGLPIVQS
-505 HQNGSSERLKA
+505 VSERVMA
-516 KKKRQFPSIF
+516 KKKRQFPSLF
-526 TLTTPADEKSAVV
+526 VLTEDAANNKGSADYQQKLDAAKLSSVAIVPAQGSPTSSEISSSSSKQQQV
-539 GSYQVNSVSI
+539 GEV
-549 GMPQTQQHHTHTHNH
+549 
-564 HSDLPLT
+564 
-571 SGSSYGSHALSTD
+571 D
-584 SILKDESD
+584 SLERKDEEEESPYFITN
-592 ELAELRRQPDFVVNK
+592 R
-607 NNLASMIPGT
+607 NNLRSMVPGT
-617 KYKPKK
+617 KYAPKK
-623 VSARVWFLSLMAVIW
+623 VSASTWFKSLMAVVW

-684 LIPQASRFFLDAID
+684 VIPQASKFFLDAID
-698 KKAIRQVPFT
+698 KNAIRQVPFT
-708 NLTEA
+708 NLSDA

-751 ANATINIYPD
+751 TNGTINIYPD

-803 EQPVYGTLKRNGY
+803 EEPVYGTLKRNGY

-862 ILVAHAAVQVVVMT
+862 ILLAHAAVQVVVMII
-876 AQIALVL
+876 QISLVL
-883 AFTFIVFEIPS
+883 AFTFFVFEIPS
-894 HGPFFWVVLL
+894 NGPFFWVVLL
-904 ILLQGCTGMAFGLLV
+904 ILLQGCTGMGFGLLV
-919 SALCDE
+919 SAVCDE

-955 WLRWFS
+955 WLRWVS

-980 WGISET
+980 WGIGET
-986 GVYVGFLVTIGWLVV
+986 GVYLGFAVTIGWLVV

-1011 YSK
+1011 YTK

>member
-1 MSYNPAF
+1 M
-8 VSDELPIASPGASDD
+8 I
-23 QSNGGIKLTSFKPL
+23 I
-37 KTSGMNDNP
+37 
-46 NLVLNIS
+46 
-53 ELPKG
+53 
-58 DNDKSRSKLSPERN
+58 
-72 DNHRDNCH
+72 
-80 QQEHRKTSDTPA
+80 
-92 SKQQEQKHNK
+92 
-102 ANKKTSNTQQQA
+102 
-114 TSSKQDKAHQQQ
+114 
-126 QQQQQTSFLLSTS
+126 LSTDNLFLPH
-139 SSLSLLDTNTIQTAA
+139 LS
-154 SNDSEQ
+154 
-160 AGTTSSTTRT
+160 GF
-170 SEATNSDQ
+170 
-178 GSSSYSPST
+178 
-187 TSSSLTSATT
+187 
-197 SAAGGQC
+197 
-204 SAVECR
+204 
-210 DMRYAVGRGKN
+210 
-221 QKIILQDINVTVPEG
+221 
-236 SIYGLLGP
+236 SI
-244 SGCGKTTMLRCVVG
+244 
-258 RIKPRSGYVR
+258 
-268 VFGYQPNESGSQI
+268 
-281 PGPAIGY
+281 
-288 MPQEIS
+288 
-294 VYEDFTINETLTY
+294 
-307 FGKINKMKQDLID
+307 
-320 ARIAFLLNFL
+320 
-330 DLPGKNRLIASLSGG
+330 SGG

-385 TLAQTEKITVVI
+385 TLAQSEKITVVI

-453 ALMAGGGRI
+453 AKLAGLGLDPSSL
-462 NTMAASDSSSELTH
+462 AATPNLGPKFAAL
-476 RSTNGKRS
+476 TNGTDKK
-484 RQEGHQGAQMLLDA
+484 GAVLLDA
-498 NGCPIMS
+498 NGLPIVQSNTDRVM
-505 HQNGSSERLKA
+505 A
-516 KKKRQFPSIF
+516 KKKRHFPSILVLANNSDAAKEAQKQA
-526 TLTTPADEKSAVV
+526 TDNLATVSVVVDNVQNSNNDSNKGQTVAYTDNSEDNSQTNSELSSSNVSTGSTAAITSASATNNSDDNQSHHRTNDHDNQEKKLASGRAAAVV
-539 GSYQVNSVSI
+539 ATLSPTTAFNSSNNLK
-549 GMPQTQQHHTHTHNH
+549 QQNLLNSEGEIT
-564 HSDLPLT
+564 
-571 SGSSYGSHALSTD
+571 
-584 SILKDESD
+584 
-592 ELAELRRQPDFVVNK
+592 PDFIVNR
-607 NNLASMIPGT
+607 NNLRSMVPGT
-617 KYKPKK
+617 KYAPKK
-623 VSARVWFLSLMAVIW
+623 VSFSTWFKSLMAVIW

-647 PPVLIFEFILPAVQ
+647 PPVLIFEFLLPAVQ

-684 LIPQASRFFLDAID
+684 VIPQASKFFLDAID
-698 KKAIRQVPFT
+698 KNAIRQVPFS
-708 NLTEA
+708 NLSDA
-713 IESVRRGETWGAIH
+713 IESVKRGETWGAIH

-751 ANATINIYPD
+751 TNGTINIYPD

-774 FREAFIK
+774 FRVAFIK

-792 DPEAAELPIRV
+792 DPETAELPIRV
-803 EQPVYGTLKRNGY
+803 EEPVYGTLKRNGY

-862 ILVAHAAVQVVVMT
+862 ILLAHASVQVLVMII
-876 AQIALVL
+876 QISLVL
-883 AFTFIVFEIPS
+883 AFTFFVFEIPS
-894 HGPFFWVVLL
+894 NGPFFWVVLL
-904 ILLQGCTGMAFGLLV
+904 ILLQGCTGMGFGLLV
-919 SALCDE
+919 SAVCDE

-980 WGISET
+980 WGIGET
-986 GVYVGFLVTIGWLVV
+986 GVYLGFAVTIGWLVV
-1001 FLLAAGLFMR
+1001 FLFAAGLCMR

>member
-1 MSYNPAF
+1 M
-8 VSDELPIASPGASDD
+8 
-23 QSNGGIKLTSFKPL
+23 
-37 KTSGMNDNP
+37 
-46 NLVLNIS
+46 
-53 ELPKG
+53 
-58 DNDKSRSKLSPERN
+58 
-72 DNHRDNCH
+72 
-80 QQEHRKTSDTPA
+80 
-92 SKQQEQKHNK
+92 
-102 ANKKTSNTQQQA
+102 
-114 TSSKQDKAHQQQ
+114 
-126 QQQQQTSFLLSTS
+126 
-139 SSLSLLDTNTIQTAA
+139 
-154 SNDSEQ
+154 
-160 AGTTSSTTRT
+160 
-170 SEATNSDQ
+170 
-178 GSSSYSPST
+178 
-187 TSSSLTSATT
+187 
-197 SAAGGQC
+197 
-204 SAVECR
+204 
-210 DMRYAVGRGKN
+210 
-221 QKIILQDINVTVPEG
+221 
-236 SIYGLLGP
+236 
-244 SGCGKTTMLRCVVG
+244 
-258 RIKPRSGYVR
+258 
-268 VFGYQPNESGSQI
+268 
-281 PGPAIGY
+281 
-288 MPQEIS
+288 
-294 VYEDFTINETLTY
+294 
-307 FGKINKMKQDLID
+307 
-320 ARIAFLLNFL
+320 
-330 DLPGKNRLIASLSGG
+330 
-345 QKRRVSLAA
+345 SLAA

-385 TLAQTEKITVVI
+385 FLAQTEKITVVI

-425 DNLMAQHGMDN
+425 DNLMSQHGMDN

-453 ALMAGGGRI
+453 AKLANLGPLELSLAGKGHEYSGAGQH
-462 NTMAASDSSSELTH
+462 N
-476 RSTNGKRS
+476 
-484 RQEGHQGAQMLLDA
+484 GHQSAVLLDA
-498 NGCPIMS
+498 NGLPIVH
-505 HQNGSSERLKA
+505 HQAAGGGERLVA
-516 KKKRQFPSIF
+516 KKRRQFPSIF
-526 TLTTPADEKSAVV
+526 LLAADKESRAAADEHQLASVAVVSSQAQSQEGADQDADQEPDPSLGSGQSQASETRSGPAEPADQGAAERK
-539 GSYQVNSVSI
+539 QR
-549 GMPQTQQHHTHTHNH
+549 QTAGGEQQQQQQ
-564 HSDLPLT
+564 
-571 SGSSYGSHALSTD
+571 
-584 SILKDESD
+584 
-592 ELAELRRQPDFVVNK
+592 QPDFIVNK
-607 NNLASMIPGT
+607 NNLRSMVPGT
-617 KYKPKK
+617 KYAPKK
-623 VSARVWFLSLMAVIW
+623 VSVSTWFKSLLAVIW

-684 LIPQASRFFLDAID
+684 VIPQASKFFLDAID
-698 KKAIRQVPFT
+698 KNAIRQVPFS
-708 NLTEA
+708 NLTDA

-727 IPDRYTQYLQER
+727 IPDRYTQFLQER

-751 ANATINIYPD
+751 ANGTINIYPD

-781 FAKDTLNMFGY
+781 FARDTLNMFGY

-803 EQPVYGTLKRNGY
+803 EAPVYGTLKRNGY

-862 ILVAHAAVQVVVMT
+862 ILLAHASVQVLVMII
-876 AQIALVL
+876 QISLVL
-883 AFTFIVFEIPS
+883 AFTFFVFEIPS
-894 HGPFFWVVLL
+894 NGPFFWVVLL
-904 ILLQGCTGMAFGLLV
+904 ILLQGCTGMGFGLLV
-919 SALCDE
+919 SAVCDE

-986 GVYVGFLVTIGWLVV
+986 GVYLGFVVTIGWLVV

-1011 YSK
+1011 YTK